1 MDSLSR
7 FRCLSRKDHLE
18 PNGTVGKIEHL
29 FRPTGPNGHRNFADS
44 GIDETRF
51 EQRSGAGFWRAE
63 AKWWRGAWQGHIE
76 RTVRANRLN
85 DQLMKF

>member
-18 PNGTVGKIEHL
+18 PNGTVGKIGHL
-29 FRPTGPNGHRNFADS
+29 FRPTGPKGQRNFADS

-76 RTVRANRLN
+76 RTVRAN
-85 DQLMKF
+85 